1 MADTFRCVRCGAAL
15 SRDETA
21 LTKKLINRG
30 AKEFLCLPCLADR
43 FQVPPEVLRRKIQD
57 FKDMGCTLF
66 DPD

>member
-1 MADTFRCVRCGAAL
+1 MADAFRCVHCGAAL

-43 FQVPPEVLRRKIQD
+43 FQVPPEVLRR
-57 FKDMGCTLF
+57 
-66 DPD
+66 